1 MSLLTYVLAI
11 GFLIGVG
18 TNKYKSPTL
27 QRLRDTN
34 AFHRFTPEVLGLTAT
49 SAFAVTIFEVVVIKM
64 GCYLLSIGNEVA
76 LADLFALS
84 GYKFIR

>member
-1 MSLLTYVLAI
+1 
-11 GFLIGVG
+11 
-18 TNKYKSPTL
+18 
-27 QRLRDTN
+27 
-34 AFHRFTPEVLGLTAT
+34 LTAT